1 MIHPPPPSQHYF
13 YRLMHA
19 DRWRLD
25 LQVIQPALVVAAVFA
40 RLTVSALIVSRQLED
55 RAGVFTLLRIALLHF
70 SFSLHGHIV
79 SVLLV
84 DRFAVVGA
92 IGGARL
98 CHGVL

>member
-1 MIHPPPPSQHYF
+1 
-13 YRLMHA
+13 MHA
-19 DRWRLD
+19 DRWQLD

-55 RAGVFTLLRIALLHF
+55 RAGVFTLLRIALLCF
-70 SFSLHGHIV
+70 SFSLHSQIV
-79 SVLLV
+79 SVLFV

-92 IGGARL
+92 VGGARL